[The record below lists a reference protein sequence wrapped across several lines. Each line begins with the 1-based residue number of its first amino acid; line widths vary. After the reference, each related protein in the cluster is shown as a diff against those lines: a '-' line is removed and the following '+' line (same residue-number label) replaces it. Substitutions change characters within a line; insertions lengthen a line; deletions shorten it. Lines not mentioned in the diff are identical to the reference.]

1 MMNLLKGDLV
11 EFKDKN
17 PGSTGLSHE
26 NIYTVE
32 GECEM
37 KDCHLGWVTAVM
49 YSHEGK
55 LYVREKGDF
64 IKKFKKV
71 KEKV

>member
-1 MMNLLKGDLV
+1 
-11 EFKDKN
+11 
-17 PGSTGLSHE
+17 
-26 NIYTVE
+26 
-32 GECEM
+32 M
-37 KDCHLGWVTAVM
+37 KDRCLGWVTAVM

-55 LYVREKGDF
+55 LYVREKDDF

>member
-1 MMNLLKGDLV
+1 MMNLSKGDLV

-26 NIYTVE
+26 NIYTIE

-37 KDCHLGWVTAVM
+37 KDCCLGWVTAVM

-55 LYVREKGDF
+55 LYVREKNDF